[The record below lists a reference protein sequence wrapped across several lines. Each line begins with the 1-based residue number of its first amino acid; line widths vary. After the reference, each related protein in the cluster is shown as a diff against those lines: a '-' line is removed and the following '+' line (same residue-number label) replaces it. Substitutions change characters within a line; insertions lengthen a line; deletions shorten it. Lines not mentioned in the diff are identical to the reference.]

1 MRTKTLPKK
10 PNIKPGVFFIPNGK
24 AELSN
29 SSSLLRC
36 YVNFRGSVTYLI
48 THLRIGFEAD
58 SKPGGNFGS
67 DRFPGC
73 WWFGMQQKNS
83 SIRVRLIMA
92 AATIISYCLAWFDWW
107 LTGCFGWDWRIRGPP
122 YRVCFIFGE
131 QAGNG
136 KKTQPRP
143 QEDTPPEK
151 LRWLSG
157 WKIMIS
163 NKEE

>member
-1 MRTKTLPKK
+1 MESKTSEFPKH
-10 PNIKPGVFFIPNGK
+10 FFPRKLAATLILISPRWMNTLSALGLVLKLIPNQVGI
-24 AELSN
+24 LGRTVF
-29 SSSLLRC
+29 LVVDGL
-36 YVNFRGSVTYLI
+36 
-48 THLRIGFEAD
+48 
-58 SKPGGNFGS
+58 
-67 DRFPGC
+67 GC
-73 WWFGMQQKNS
+73 NKKNS